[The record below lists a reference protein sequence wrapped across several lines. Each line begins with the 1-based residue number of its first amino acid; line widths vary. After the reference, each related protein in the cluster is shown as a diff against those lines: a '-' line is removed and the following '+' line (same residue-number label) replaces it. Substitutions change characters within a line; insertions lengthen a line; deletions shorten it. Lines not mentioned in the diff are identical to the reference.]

1 MEVVMQGRVLS
12 KLGNSVSTDD
22 MTQQKY
28 LTSATAEEIGRNCLR
43 DLDPDFSRKMAPG
56 GFLVAGKDFGC
67 GSSRER
73 APFALQAAGVR
84 AVIAEEFARIFYRN
98 SLNICLP
105 VLECPGAVEALD
117 TGDELRVDLSTGAI
131 LNLTKATALQGIPI
145 PGFLLEMMKAGGLLA
160 FLKQEIERDPRYAG
174 RKHRSP

>member
-1 MEVVMQGRVLS
+1 MDVVLQGRVLS
-12 KLGNSVSTDD
+12 KLGDSVSTDD

-28 LTSATAEEIGRNCLR
+28 LTSARPEDLGRNCFH

-73 APFALQAAGVR
+73 APLALKAAGVR

-98 SLNICLP
+98 SLNVCLP
-105 VLECPGAVEALD
+105 LLECPGVVEALD
-117 TGDELRVDLSTGAI
+117 IGDELRVDLSTGSI
-131 LNLTKATALQGIPI
+131 LNTTKNSALQGIPI
-145 PGFLLEMMKAGGLLA
+145 PGFLLDIMKAGGLLA
-160 FLKQEIERDPRYAG
+160 FLKQELEKDPRYAP
-174 RKHRSP
+174 RQDR